1 MPETKYV
8 VIFGDGARQYFS

>member
-8 VIFGDGARQYFS
+8 VIFGDVARQYFS